1 MGTLI
6 KVKCPWELQI
16 STIAQPQFKRDD
28 TIDEN
33 MVSLIILII
42 FIVNRNF
49 NLNHQIFY
57 FKKIFKKTTTKGR
70 FHQRSLHRACLFSGL
85 FLFITM
91 GYLQKQKL
99 ACF

>member
-1 MGTLI
+1 MNLYNSNFEYLGREIIALGEFQDGEVVCLSMGTLI

-33 MVSLIILII
+33 MVSLIIFII

-49 NLNHQIFY
+49 NLNHDKIFY
-57 FKKIFKKTTTKGR
+57 FKKILKN
-70 FHQRSLHRACLFSGL
+70 
-85 FLFITM
+85 
-91 GYLQKQKL
+91 
-99 ACF
+99 